1 MRNHFFFKVN
11 HVLTENDVSRLVEK
25 TKSKSQGI
33 AQEAEIDSQVEMIKQ
48 TLEKREHELNEQ
60 LQAQRDVQ
68 KAKDL
73 TREGVYTALRGKKS
87 KENTFT
93 KWIYNYHMRPKKHPW
108 NLRRS
113 IMIEIFTG
121 TFKFFGQCAKRIFLY
136 SKAQRK
142 DVRKGRGLL
151 YTLLTGKTEQH
162 GGSTFLSE
170 KEQLQIL
177 SPSNKGLLVDGKN
190 KRLSAD
196 ESFKHLLV
204 VAQTGA
210 GKTTKFIIPNVLQ
223 LSDNDN
229 SIIVTD
235 PSGEI
240 FSHTSGYM
248 QSRGFK
254 VLKFDPTAPEHSIY
268 FNPLRHIFSYSGG
281 RTEIDQV
288 KVSLLASSLVSSC
301 LSNSDDAFW
310 RAGAESLIEFFT
322 CCLKDTPKEYHTLY
336 NVYKLVEAMTPD
348 GQLLD
353 KFMVAYVN
361 EQRLK
366 DKWLSLIG
374 NSSSTLQSH
383 IATTQTALKQLG
395 NLQTAKMLS
404 KNTINFTSFRKE
416 KTILYLT
423 FPVNQASFYTFI
435 LNLFYTQLFH
445 HYMEARPTAEDLPL
459 YILYDEFGHANIPDF
474 DIIVTNMRK
483 YKVSLSLV
491 LQSFSQ
497 LETQYGKEKANT
509 IVEGGVNSKLFFAG
523 ANLKTAQLIES
534 MLGRVI
540 QETRYGEDNVNRSEY
555 NLLNADEIRT
565 LPENQAFLL
574 TGNKNPILLDIE
586 PYYRSRRFKNA
597 SKFGTAHIH
606 RNQYHKFPL
615 ESVLDTV

>member
-1 MRNHFFFKVN
+1 
-11 HVLTENDVSRLVEK
+11 
-25 TKSKSQGI
+25 
-33 AQEAEIDSQVEMIKQ
+33 
-48 TLEKREHELNEQ
+48 
-60 LQAQRDVQ
+60 
-68 KAKDL
+68 
-73 TREGVYTALRGKKS
+73 
-87 KENTFT
+87 
-93 KWIYNYHMRPKKHPW
+93 
-108 NLRRS
+108 
-113 IMIEIFTG
+113 MIEIFTG
-121 TFKFFGQCAKRIFLY
+121 TFKILGKCAKRIYLY
-136 SKAQRK
+136 LSASRK
-142 DVRKGRGLL
+142 DAHNERGLL
-151 YTLLTGKTEQH
+151 YTLFTGKLDNST
-162 GGSTFLSE
+162 GSRFLSE
-170 KEQLQIL
+170 KEQLKIL
-177 SPSNKGLLVDGKN
+177 SPNNQGLLVDGRS
-190 KRLSAD
+190 KRLSPD

-223 LSDNDN
+223 LAENNN

-248 QSRGFK
+248 QSNGFD
-254 VLKFDPTAPEHSIY
+254 VLKFDPTDPEHSIY
-268 FNPLRHIFSYSGG
+268 FNPLRHIFSYSSG
-281 RTEIDQV
+281 RTTVDQV
-288 KVSLLASSLVSSC
+288 KVSLLASSLTASC
-301 LSNSDDAFW
+301 LTSSDDAFW

-322 CCLKDTPKEYHTLY
+322 CCLQDTPRECHTLY

-353 KFMVAYVN
+353 KFMIAYVN

-395 NLQTAKMLS
+395 NHQIAKMLS
-404 KNTINFTSFRKE
+404 KNTINFSSFRKE
-416 KTILYLT
+416 KSILYLT

-445 HYMEARPTAEDLPL
+445 HYMDALPREEDLPL

-509 IVEGGVNSKLFFAG
+509 IIEGGVNSKLFFAG
-523 ANLKTAQLIES
+523 ANLKTAQTIEQ

-540 QETRYGEDNVNRSEY
+540 QETRFDEDRVSRSEH
-555 NLLNADEIRT
+555 NLLNAGEIRT

-586 PYYRSRRFKNA
+586 PYYKSKKFKNA
-597 SKFGTAHIH
+597 SKYGAAHIRRNEYH
-606 RNQYHKFPL
+606 RFPL
-615 ESVLDTV
+615 ESVLDNL

>member
-1 MRNHFFFKVN
+1 
-11 HVLTENDVSRLVEK
+11 
-25 TKSKSQGI
+25 
-33 AQEAEIDSQVEMIKQ
+33 
-48 TLEKREHELNEQ
+48 
-60 LQAQRDVQ
+60 
-68 KAKDL
+68 
-73 TREGVYTALRGKKS
+73 
-87 KENTFT
+87 
-93 KWIYNYHMRPKKHPW
+93 
-108 NLRRS
+108 
-113 IMIEIFTG
+113 MIELFTG
-121 TFKFFGQCAKRIFLY
+121 PFKFLGKCARMIFLY
-136 SKAQRK
+136 SQAHRQDTRQ
-142 DVRKGRGLL
+142 GRGLL
-151 YTLLTGKTEQH
+151 YTLLTGKIDKS
-162 GGSTFLSE
+162 GGASFLTE
-170 KEQLQIL
+170 KEQLKIL
-177 SPSNKGLLVDGKN
+177 SPGHQGLLVDGKR
-190 KRLSAD
+190 KRLSVD

-223 LSDNDN
+223 LADYNN

-240 FSHTSGYM
+240 FAHTSGYM

-254 VLKFDPTAPEHSIY
+254 VLKFDPADPEHSIY

-281 RTEIDQV
+281 GTDIDQV
-288 KVSLLASSLVSSC
+288 KVSLLASSLTASC
-301 LSNSDDAFW
+301 LTGSDDAFW

-322 CCLKDTPKEYHTLY
+322 SCLQDTPREYHNLY
-336 NVYKLVEAMTPD
+336 NVYKLVESMTPD

-353 KFMVAYVN
+353 KFMIAYVN
-361 EQRLK
+361 EQGLK
-366 DKWLSLIG
+366 SKWLSLIG

-395 NLQTAKMLS
+395 NAQIARMLA
-404 KNTINFTSFRKE
+404 KNTIDFSGFRQE

-445 HYMEARPTAEDLPL
+445 YYMDALPREGDLPL
-459 YILYDEFGHANIPDF
+459 YILYDEFGQANIPDF

-509 IVEGGVNSKLFFAG
+509 IIEGGVNSKLFFAG
-523 ANLKTAQLIES
+523 ANLHTAQTIEK

-540 QETRYGEDNVNRSEY
+540 QEERQGDRVSRTEY

-586 PYYRSRRFKNA
+586 PYYRNSKFKNA
-597 SKFGTAHIH
+597 SKFGKAHIH
-606 RNQYHKFPL
+606 GNQYHRFPL
-615 ESVLDTV
+615 ESVLDNI